1 MMLKQPDITGI
12 NPVSRVMPVLVVESI
27 GSTAQEL
34 GDRATQFVKGQ
45 EYFARVLSNV
55 GGTTFAVKVDGL
67 GLKGTDIKA
76 IDPKATD
83 SQTTDT
89 KTIDTKSTDVK
100 SSNLNNTN
108 LKSTDN
114 KGSSPTDVLLKMDL
128 GASAKT
134 GQTISLRYIH
144 SDPVPTFLLTPAPTN
159 VAGSTADISAAAS
172 LIGNYLKQAESDGV
186 STRLQ
191 ATAVVT
197 HAPGNAQAMA
207 QDLKHAVSSS
217 GLFYESHL
225 SELLQSNQT
234 LVAIKQEPQN
244 QNGSNL
250 AALMSQQLAVLENQR
265 MSWHGEVWPGQNMNW
280 DVYLQP
286 RDVIDDDG
294 TWSSNTSQ
302 VDEDRPISSE
312 MTLHLPH
319 LGTVFAKLT
328 LIDGR
333 MRINI
338 QADQLETL
346 DALKNQRQ
354 SLAEAIVKNGQQ
366 LDALTV
372 VQNE

>member
-1 MMLKQPDITGI
+1 MMLKQPDIAGV

-27 GSTAQEL
+27 GSTTQEL

-55 GGTTFAVKVDGL
+55 GGTTFTVKVDSL
-67 GLKGTDIKA
+67 A
-76 IDPKATD
+76 
-83 SQTTDT
+83 
-89 KTIDTKSTDVK
+89 
-100 SSNLNNTN
+100 
-108 LKSTDN
+108 LKSADLKDTDLKNTDLKSMDN
-114 KGSSPTDVLLKMDL
+114 KGSIPTDILLKMDL

-134 GQTISLRYIH
+134 GQTLSLRYMH
-144 SDPVPTFLLTPAPTN
+144 SDPVPTFLLTPTPTN
-159 VAGSTADISAAAS
+159 VAGSTTDISAAAS
-172 LIGNYLKQAESDGV
+172 LIGTYLKQAENDGV

-197 HAPGNAQAMA
+197 HAPNNAQTMA

-225 SELLQSNQT
+225 SDLLQSNQT
-234 LVAIKQEPQN
+234 LAAIRQEPQN
-244 QNGSNL
+244 QNGSPL
-250 AALMSQQLAVLENQR
+250 AALMTQQLAVLENQR

-280 DVYLQP
+280 DVYLQA
-286 RDVIDDDG
+286 RDVTDDDG
-294 TWSSNTSQ
+294 TWSSTTSQ
-302 VDEDRPISSE
+302 ADEDRPISSE

-319 LGTVFAKLT
+319 LGTVSAKLI
-328 LIDGR
+328 LADGR

-338 QADQLETL
+338 QADQAETL

-354 SLAEAIVKNGQQ
+354 SLAAAIVKNGQQ

-372 VQNE
+372 VRNE